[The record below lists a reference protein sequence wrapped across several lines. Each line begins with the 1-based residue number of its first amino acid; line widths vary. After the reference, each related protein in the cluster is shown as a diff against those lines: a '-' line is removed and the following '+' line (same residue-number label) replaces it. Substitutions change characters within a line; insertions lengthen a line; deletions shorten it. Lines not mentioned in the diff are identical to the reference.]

1 MVFVLIL
8 KFICNGFLEKC
19 MPDDGFGIYVFWREN
34 REFCIG
40 FLRGLSGA
48 SMQTR
53 GDFAVFVLPVNSM
66 YIGCMI

>member
-1 MVFVLIL
+1 
-8 KFICNGFLEKC
+8 
-19 MPDDGFGIYVFWREN
+19 MPDEGFGIYVFWREN